1 MTMSVVHL
9 LIDGVSKSY
18 PGVRALNNVRLEAYR
33 GEALALMGANGA
45 GKSTLMN
52 VLGGVVTPDS
62 GTITIDGRAIA
73 IRSPR
78 EAAAN
83 GIAFVQQELNVAPS
97 MTVAENVS
105 MTNFP
110 VRAGL
115 IDKASTRARATALLE
130 RLGCTFKADDRVES
144 LGIGD
149 RQMVEI
155 AAALAREPKIIIF
168 DEPTSSLTNREKRKL
183 FEAITRLK
191 KQNVT
196 ILYITHFIDE
206 IFEICERVTVLRDG
220 ATAGAG
226 GIGEFTPREVVLMM
240 LGTSHSQDRLATL
253 RTSEGSPRLSVK
265 GLSREGAIEDVS
277 FVLRPGEVVGF
288 WGLLGAGRTETV
300 RALVGLDP
308 IDAGRITYD
317 DGHGPRSIAPSELH
331 RHVGFVT
338 EDRRRE
344 GLLLSQSVA
353 FNLSLANLHE
363 LLGGVGTI
371 DRKKEGGLVQ
381 RLIGR
386 LGIKVS
392 GPSQRVG
399 TLSGGNQQ
407 KVVFG
412 RWLATEPEL
421 FFLDEPTRGLDVG
434 AKNEIL
440 TLVVELAR
448 AGASVLLICSE
459 VEELMRV
466 CDRYLVMSH
475 GRLVAEFPGDIS
487 RSTLMDAISAAPT
500 VAVEVSP

>member
-1 MTMSVVHL
+1 VSVSAAHL
-9 LIDGVSKSY
+9 LIDGVSKSF
-18 PGVRALNNVRLEAYR
+18 PGVRALKNVCLEAFR

-52 VLGGVVTPDS
+52 VLGGVVPADS
-62 GTITIDGRAIA
+62 GAIFIDGQSVA

-78 EAAAN
+78 DAADN

-97 MTVAENVS
+97 MSVAENVS

-110 VRAGL
+110 LRAGL
-115 IDKASTRARATALLE
+115 IDKPATRARAAALLE
-130 RLGCTFKADDRVES
+130 RLGCAFGADDKVEW

-183 FEAITRLK
+183 FEAIARLK
-191 KQNVT
+191 KQDVT
-196 ILYITHFIDE
+196 ILYVTHFLEE
-206 IFEICERVTVLRDG
+206 IFEICERVAVLRDG

-226 GIGEFTPREVVLMM
+226 RIFEFTPGDVVRMM
-240 LGTSHSQDRLATL
+240 LGTRHSQDRLVPP
-253 RTSEGSPRLSVK
+253 RKVEGPSRLSVK
-265 GLSREGAIEDVS
+265 GLSRKGAIEDVS
-277 FVLRPGEVVGF
+277 FSLRPGEVVGL
-288 WGLLGAGRTETV
+288 WGLLGSGRTETV

-308 IDAGRITYD
+308 IDAGEIAYD
-317 DGHGPRSIAPSELH
+317 DGGGLKAITPEGLH

-353 FNLSLANLHE
+353 FNLSLGNLPQ
-363 LLGGVGTI
+363 LLNRVGAI
-371 DRKKEGGLVQ
+371 DRKKEASLVE

-392 GPSQRVG
+392 GPLQRVG
-399 TLSGGNQQ
+399 ALSGGNQQ

-412 RWLATEPEL
+412 RWLATEPRL

-440 TLVVELAR
+440 ALICELAKT
-448 AGASVLLICSE
+448 GASVLLISSE

-475 GRLVAEFPGDIS
+475 GRLVAELPGDVP
-487 RSTLMDAISAAPT
+487 RSALLDAISAAPG
-500 VAVEVSP
+500 AAPRSLQ

>member
-1 MTMSVVHL
+1 MSTAHL
-9 LIDGVSKSY
+9 LIDAVSESF
-18 PGVRALNNVRLEAYR
+18 PGVRALKDVRLEAYR

-52 VLGGVVTPDS
+52 VLGGVVPADC
-62 GTITIDGRAIA
+62 GQIFIDGQSVA

-78 EAAAN
+78 DAADN

-97 MTVAENVS
+97 MSVAENIS
-105 MTNFP
+105 MTKFP
-110 VRAGL
+110 LRWGL
-115 IDKASTRARATALLE
+115 IDKAAMRARAVALLE
-130 RLGCTFKADDRVES
+130 RLGCTFDADDKVDS

-168 DEPTSSLTNREKRKL
+168 DEATSSLTNREKRKL
-183 FEAITRLK
+183 FEAIARLK
-191 KQNVT
+191 RQDVT
-196 ILYITHFIDE
+196 ILYVTHFLDE
-206 IFEICERVTVLRDG
+206 IFEICERVVVLRDG

-226 GIGEFTPREVVLMM
+226 PISAFTPSNVVHMM
-240 LGTSHSQDRLATL
+240 LGTKHSQDRLGPL
-253 RTSEGSPRLSVK
+253 RSIEGSSRLSVK
-265 GLSREGAIEDVS
+265 GLSRGRSIEDVS
-277 FVLRPGEVVGF
+277 FSLRPGEVVGL
-288 WGLLGAGRTETV
+288 WGLLGSGRTETV
-300 RALVGLDP
+300 RALVGLDD
-308 IDAGRITYD
+308 IDAGEIAYD
-317 DGHGPRSIAPSELH
+317 NGQGLRAIAPSELH

-353 FNLSLANLHE
+353 FNLSLASLPD
-363 LLGGVGTI
+363 LLNGAGTI
-371 DRKKEGGLVQ
+371 DRKKEASLVE

-392 GPSQRVG
+392 GPLQRVG

-412 RWLATEPEL
+412 RWLATEPRL

-440 TLVVELAR
+440 TLITELAKT
-448 AGASVLLICSE
+448 GASVLLISSE

-475 GRLVAEFPGDIS
+475 GRLVAELPGDIECS
-487 RSTLMDAISAAPT
+487 ALLDAISATPG
-500 VAVEVSP
+500 VATRSLQ